1 MIRARA
7 IPSVAVLALAV
18 TAAHAPA
25 AVASG
30 GACPSLDDGVTVVVD
45 FQHLGGGAVVRCAP
59 GDPDSGLA
67 ALAAAGFRVDQI
79 ADQPGFVCRIDGLPG
94 PEAEDC
100 ADTPPAKAYW
110 GYSHAER
117 GGDWSYA
124 GSGAHVYDP
133 PVGSVEGWAFNGEGG
148 STQPTIPPPPEP
160 EPEPAPSPS
169 PSPSRTASAPTAPA
183 PPDEDEEVAVAG
195 RTTTEPPEDPT
206 ATPSGRASTAAEEAS
221 SPPAATE
228 MAEAPTTPSDDAAPT
243 TTGEATPRAAAATSS
258 APGTPWATVAGV
270 ALIAALLAGG
280 VVTRARRERGGAPP
294 TEDAP

>member
-7 IPSVAVLALAV
+7 IPAVAVLALAV

-30 GACPSLDDGVTVVVD
+30 EACPSLDDGVTVVVD

-133 PVGSVEGWAFNGEGG
+133 PVGGVEGWAFNGEGG
-148 STQPTIPPPPEP
+148 STQPTIPPPPAP
-160 EPEPAPSPS
+160 EPEPSPS

-206 ATPSGRASTAAEEAS
+206 ATPSGRASTPAAEGAA
-221 SPPAATE
+221 SPPAATA
-228 MAEAPTTPSDDAAPT
+228 MAEAPTTPIDDAAPT
-243 TTGEATPRAAAATSS
+243 TTAGATPRAAAATSS
-258 APGTPWATVAGV
+258 APGTPWATIAGV
-270 ALIAALLAGG
+270 ALITALLAGG
-280 VVTRARRERGGAPP
+280 AVARARRERDGAPP
-294 TEDAP
+294 TGDAP